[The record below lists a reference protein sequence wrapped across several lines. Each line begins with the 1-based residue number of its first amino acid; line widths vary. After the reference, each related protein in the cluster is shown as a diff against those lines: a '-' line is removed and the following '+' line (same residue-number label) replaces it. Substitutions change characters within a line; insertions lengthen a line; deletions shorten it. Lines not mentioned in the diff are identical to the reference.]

1 MEDITPQ
8 DIEDTITLLE
18 NLSDTNYFQNS
29 SITFGMI
36 EALQNLKNE
45 TYGMYISEKA
55 ETSQEALDLILD
67 G

>member
-18 NLSDTNYFQNS
+18 NLSDTDYFQNS

-36 EALQNLKNE
+36 EALQNLNNE
-45 TYGMYISEKA
+45 LNSMYISEKA
-55 ETSQEALDLILD
+55 DTRQEALNLLLD